1 MQAEP
6 QRHNRKSSRLPS
18 KAERNALMNTSHI
31 KKYAPKAR
39 TAFIAAMTKRA
50 ALFGIRESS
59 IPAMG
64 ITPLEQKGDL
74 ALIGDRAFPASII
87 RPRAALV
94 KKVEQLG
101 FAQTME
107 QAAYS
112 WFNRLCAIRFM
123 ELKGY
128 LDHGLRVLSHPSQP
142 GGFQILDDCLNIELP
157 GLDKQRITELKLD
170 GNQDEALYREL
181 LLTQCHALHQ
191 AMPFLFEAIDD
202 QTELLLPDNLTKTD
216 SLIRE
221 LVDAIPEEDWQDVE
235 IIGWLYQFY
244 ISEKK
249 DQVIG
254 KVVKSEDIPA
264 ATQLFTP
271 NWIVKYMVQNSL
283 GAQWLATYP
292 DSPLKAQ
299 LDYYI
304 EPAEQT
310 DEVNAQLAAITP
322 SALNPEELTLIDPA
336 SGSGHILVEGYDLFK
351 AIYLER
357 GYRQRDIPQLI
368 LENNLF
374 GLDIDERA
382 AQLTGF
388 ALMMKGREDDRR
400 LFERG
405 VKLNVMALEDSTGF
419 DAEVLASGVK
429 LSDFGLQPGDLA
441 EVKCL
446 FEHATTFGSLI
457 QVPAGLAKKLAG
469 LRQLCEVSSQD
480 LFVADELVRLQ
491 PLVQQAE
498 VLAARY
504 DAVVANPPY
513 MGSKFYCPTLKDFVT
528 DAYKD
533 GKADL
538 YAAFTLHNILLS
550 KKNGHVGMITIPNWM
565 FLSSFESLRDAIF
578 QEAPIAS
585 LVHNGRGVWGS
596 DFGSCS
602 YVLRCTSPQ
611 GLCARFLRLFDKQ
624 GSVASNEELEHRFHS
639 NPRFAISNTEF
650 RKIPGS
656 PIAYWVSEKTRKTFS
671 HGTALGTHMGVAVG
685 LQTGDNDLFMR
696 AWPEVSLKNSGYGFK
711 NCDIAAN
718 SGMKWFPY
726 NKGGE
731 FRKWFG
737 NNEFLVNWESDGRAV
752 RAFGTE
758 LGGKARSRAQNT
770 EYYFRPSVT
779 WSFVS
784 SSYFGVRYSPAGAVF
799 DVGGSSAFP
808 SDHDHYWTTGLL
820 CSKQVFE
827 FMKAMN
833 PTLNFQV
840 GNVAGLPV
848 LKKQILTHKKEI
860 EDVVRALIEHSNYD
874 WNAYERSWDFQT
886 LPILPA
892 SSDSAPTLE
901 SSYTTWIT
909 QNRATIAEMKRLE
922 EENNRLFIDA
932 YGLQDELTPDVPI
945 EQITLTVNPAYR
957 YGGKMS
963 EDELWT
969 RFREDSMQE
978 LVAYAIGCMMGR
990 YSMDEPGLIY
1000 AHSGNEGFDASR
1012 YTTFPADD
1020 DGIVPLTD
1028 KEWFADDAANRLVE
1042 FIAQAWDKT
1051 HLEANLRFL
1060 ADNLSPKKGEGSRDT
1075 LRRYLCD
1082 SFFKDHLQTYKKRPI
1097 YWLFSSGKQKAFQ
1110 CLVYLHRYN
1119 PNTLARMRTQHVIP
1133 LSAKLNSYA
1142 NKLEQDI
1149 DASTSTAEKK
1159 ALEKQLSTLHKQ
1171 QAELATFDE
1180 KLRHHADLR
1189 ITLDLDDGVKVN
1201 YGKFGDLLAEVKNVT
1216 GDKSTD

>member
-1 MQAEP
+1 
-6 QRHNRKSSRLPS
+6 
-18 KAERNALMNTSHI
+18 MNTNNI

-39 TAFIAAMTKRA
+39 TAFIAAMTKQA
-50 ALFGIRESS
+50 AKY
-59 IPAMG
+59 G
-64 ITPLEQKGDL
+64 ITAKGIEPLEQKGEL
-74 ALIGDRAFPASII
+74 ALIGDRPFPASII
-87 RPRAALV
+87 RPRAALAQ
-94 KKVEQLG
+94 KVAQLG

-123 ELKGY
+123 ELKDY
-128 LDHGLRVLSHPSQP
+128 LYHGLRVLSHPNQAS
-142 GGFQILDDCLNIELP
+142 GFQILDDCLNIELS
-157 GLDKQRITELKLD
+157 GLDKQLITKLKLD

-181 LLTQCHALHQ
+181 LLAQCHALHQ

-292 DSPLKAQ
+292 DSPLRAQ
-299 LDYYI
+299 MEYYI

-310 DEVNAQLAAITP
+310 DEVNAQLTAITP

-336 SGSGHILVEGYDLFK
+336 CGSGHILVEGYELFK

-357 GYRQRDIPQLI
+357 GYRQRDLPQLI
-368 LENNLF
+368 LEKNLF

-382 AQLTGF
+382 AQLSGF

-405 VKLNVMALEDSTGF
+405 VKLNVMALVDSTGF
-419 DAEVLASGVK
+419 DAEVLASGVT
-429 LSDFGLQPGDLA
+429 LADYGLQPGNLT
-441 EVKCL
+441 ELKRL
-446 FEHATTFGSLI
+446 LEHATTLGSLI
-457 QVPAGLAKKLAG
+457 QVPEGLAKKLSG
-469 LRQLCEVSSQD
+469 LKKLCEASSPD
-480 LFVADELVRLQ
+480 LFVADELKRLG

-498 VLAARY
+498 LLAAQY
-504 DAVVANPPY
+504 NAVVANPPY
-513 MGSKFYCPTLKDFVT
+513 MGGKFYCPALKSFVN
-528 DAYKD
+528 DVYKA

-538 YAAFTLHNILLS
+538 YGAFTLRNIALA
-550 KKNGHVGMITIPNWM
+550 KNNGFIGMITIPNWM
-565 FLSSFESLRDAIF
+565 FLSSFEQMRGEIISKS
-578 QEAPIAS
+578 PIAS
-585 LVHNGRGVWGS
+585 LVHNGRGIWGS

-602 YVLRCTSPQ
+602 YVLRRCSMS
-611 GLCARFLRLFDKQ
+611 GFSGRFLRLFEKA
-624 GSVASNEELEHRFHS
+624 GSVASNEELQRRFHINRRFTTS
-639 NPRFAISNTEF
+639 NNDFKR
-650 RKIPGS
+650 IPGS
-656 PIAYWVSEKTRKTFS
+656 PVAYWLSEEARKTFDS
-671 HGTALGTHMGVAVG
+671 GVFIKSIATTRVG
-685 LQTGDNDLFMR
+685 MATGDNDRFVR
-696 AWPEVSLKNSGYGFK
+696 FWFEVGLKDIGFNKTRKEAKESGRT
-711 NCDIAAN
+711 
-718 SGMKWFPY
+718 WFPY
-726 NKGGE
+726 SNGGE
-731 FRKWFG
+731 ARKWYA
-737 NNEFLVNWESDGRAV
+737 NYLHIVNWKDDGSLLQTEKHESGRI
-752 RAFGTE
+752 RAHNFNLDRIFEPG
-758 LGGKARSRAQNT
+758 L
-770 EYYFRPSVT
+770 T
-779 WSFVS
+779 WSLINVAYNAIRVLPSGFIFSSGAPSLFCKEGNDSALVLGLYNSIIAQYLLNAINPTVNNNSGDADKLPLCLSVS
-784 SSYFGVRYSPAGAVF
+784 SGDSVRRLVGSAVEIAKSAW
-799 DVGGSSAFP
+799 DTYESS
-808 SDHDHYWTTGLL
+808 WG
-820 CSKQVFE
+820 
-827 FMKAMN
+827 
-833 PTLNFQV
+833 
-840 GNVAGLPV
+840 
-848 LKKQILTHKKEI
+848 
-860 EDVVRALIEHSNYD
+860 
-874 WNAYERSWDFQT
+874 FQT
-886 LPILPA
+886 FSLLA
-892 SSDSAPTLE
+892 SPTEISLE
-901 SSYTTWIT
+901 SSYTAWIT
-909 QNRATIAEMKRLE
+909 QNRDTIAEMKRLE

-932 YGLQDELTPDVPI
+932 YGLADELTPDVPI

-957 YGGKMS
+957 YGGKMT

-978 LVAYAIGCMMGR
+978 LISYAVGCMMGR
-990 YSMDEPGLIY
+990 YSLDAPGLIY
-1000 AHSGNEGFDASR
+1000 AHSGNEGFDPSR
-1012 YTTFPADD
+1012 YPSFPADD

-1042 FIAQAWDKT
+1042 FIALTWDKT
-1051 HLEANLRFL
+1051 HFEANLRFL

-1119 PNTLARMRTQHVIP
+1119 ASTLSRMRTLHVIP

-1159 ALEKQLSTLHKQ
+1159 ALEKQLATLHNQ

-1189 ITLDLDDGVKVN
+1189 ITLNLDDGVKVN
-1201 YGKFGDLLAEVKNVT
+1201 YGKFGDLLAEVKAVT
-1216 GDKSTD
+1216 GDKAE

>member
-1 MQAEP
+1 
-6 QRHNRKSSRLPS
+6 
-18 KAERNALMNTSHI
+18 MNTNHI
-31 KKYAPKAR
+31 KSYAPKAR
-39 TAFIAAMTKRA
+39 SAFIAAMTKQA
-50 ALFGIRESS
+50 AKY
-59 IPAMG
+59 G
-64 ITPLEQKGDL
+64 ITAKSSEPLEQKGDL

-94 KKVEQLG
+94 QKVAQLG
-101 FAQTME
+101 FAQAME

-170 GNQDEALYREL
+170 GNQDDALYREL
-181 LLTQCHALHQ
+181 LLAQCHLLHQ

-221 LVDAIPEEDWQDVE
+221 LADAIPEEDWQDVE

-299 LDYYI
+299 MEYYI

-336 SGSGHILVEGYDLFK
+336 CGSGHILVEGYELFK

-357 GYRQRDIPQLI
+357 GYRQRDLPQLI
-368 LENNLF
+368 LEKNLF

-405 VKLNVMALEDSTGF
+405 VKLNIMALVDSGDF
-419 DAEVLASGVK
+419 DAEDIINGLN
-429 LSDFGLQPGDLA
+429 LDQLGLQAGDLK
-441 EVKCL
+441 ELTQL

-457 QVPAGLAKKLAG
+457 QVPAGLARKLSA
-469 LRQLCEVSSQD
+469 LRQLSETASQD
-480 LFVADELVRLQ
+480 LFVSEALKHLGTQ
-491 PLVQQAE
+491 VQQAE
-498 VLAARY
+498 ILAAQY

-513 MGSKFYCPTLKDFVT
+513 MGSGGMNGLVKKFVKDHFP
-528 DAYKD
+528 DAKS
-533 GKADL
+533 DL
-538 YAAFTLHNILLS
+538 FTCFIERGFTLANDAGRNAMVTMQS
-550 KKNGHVGMITIPNWM
+550 WM
-565 FLSSFESLRDAIF
+565 FLSSFAALRKRILQEKTIGTMTQIGYNSFPSLNSKVVQATVFSILNHRAGNFSGTFINLNSAPQSADKRVVFLRGDPNNRFDFPVDDFKKIPDSPLLYWISKESQLALTRPDNVESVGGF
-578 QEAPIAS
+578 K
-585 LVHNGRGVWGS
+585 RGHS
-596 DFGSCS
+596 TANNE
-602 YVLRCTSPQ
+602 L
-611 GLCARFLRLFDKQ
+611 FLRLW
-624 GSVASNEELEHRFHS
+624 
-639 NPRFAISNTEF
+639 
-650 RKIPGS
+650 
-656 PIAYWVSEKTRKTFS
+656 Y
-671 HGTALGTHMGVAVG
+671 
-685 LQTGDNDLFMR
+685 
-696 AWPEVSLKNSGYGFK
+696 EVSRQLLSPLGPRG
-711 NCDIAAN
+711 A
-718 SGMKWFPY
+718 SRWLPY

-731 FRKWFG
+731 NRKWYG
-737 NNEFLVNWESDGRAV
+737 NREYVVDWAQDGE
-752 RAFGTE
+752 G
-758 LGGKARSRAQNT
+758 LKAYKGAYIRNLD
-770 EYYFRPSVT
+770 ENFRPCIAYSSLT
-779 WSFVS
+779 SGTPSFRFYEFGLNDQAGNFLPLNGKERASEAVASLNSKPSLYLLS
-784 SSYFGVRYSPAGAVF
+784 SL
-799 DVGGSSAFP
+799 SS
-808 SDHDHYWTTGLL
+808 
-820 CSKQVFE
+820 
-827 FMKAMN
+827 
-833 PTLNFQV
+833 TLNILI
-840 GNVAGLPV
+840 GDLNRLPLTSTDTGRKLGQELVV
-848 LKKQILTHKKEI
+848 LA
-860 EDVVRALIEHSNYD
+860 RND
-874 WNAYERSWDFQT
+874 WNAYERSWDFQS
-886 LPILPA
+886 LPILTVV
-892 SSDSAPTLE
+892 SDSAPTLE
-901 SSYTTWIT
+901 SSYTAWIN
-909 QNRATIAEMKRLE
+909 QNRETIAEMKRLE

-932 YGLQDELTPDVPI
+932 YGLADELTPDVPI

-957 YGGKMS
+957 YGGKMT
-963 EDELWT
+963 EEELWT

-978 LVAYAIGCMMGR
+978 LVSYAIGCMMGR
-990 YSMDEPGLIY
+990 YSLDAPGLIY
-1000 AHSGNEGFDASR
+1000 ANSGNEGFDPSR
-1012 YTTFPADD
+1012 YSTFPADD

-1042 FIAQAWDKT
+1042 FIALTWDKT
-1051 HLEANLRFL
+1051 HLEDNLRFL
-1060 ADNLSPKKGEGSRDT
+1060 TDNLSPKKGEGSRDT

-1119 PNTLARMRTQHVIP
+1119 ESTLSRMRTLHVIP

-1159 ALEKQLSTLHKQ
+1159 ALEKQLATLHNQ
-1171 QAELATFDE
+1171 QAELAIFDE

-1189 ITLDLDDGVKVN
+1189 ISLDLDEGVKVN
-1201 YGKFGDLLAEVKNVT
+1201 YGKFGDLLAEVKAVT
-1216 GDKSTD
+1216 GGAVSD